1 MATITKKITLTPED
15 IWQAIKKL
23 NAEGKATLA
32 FLLDEEVE
40 MDKVYNLPK
49 SFVRDIQKGLKDVKE
64 GNVSPWKE

>member
-15 IWQAIKKL
+15 IWQAITNL

-32 FLLDEEVE
+32 SLLDEEIE

-49 SFVRDIQKGLKDVKE
+49 SFVRDIKQGLKDVKE